1 MLGHWYGLLF
11 LTESHPEETPKAHG
25 VERKTKPKRNK
36 YEVDSFS
43 NWPTKQRRNDDE
55 ECLILLMIGG

>member
-11 LTESHPEETPKAHG
+11 IGQKTEETTKAHG
-25 VERKTKPKRNK
+25 VERKTTPKRNK

-43 NWPTKQRRNDDE
+43 NWPEKKRKNDDE
-55 ECLILLMIGG
+55 ECLILLMI